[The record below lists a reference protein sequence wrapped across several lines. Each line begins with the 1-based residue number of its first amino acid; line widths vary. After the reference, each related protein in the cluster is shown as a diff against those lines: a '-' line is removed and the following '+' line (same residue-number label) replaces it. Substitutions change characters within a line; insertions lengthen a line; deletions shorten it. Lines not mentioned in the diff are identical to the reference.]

1 MKRIKKNFKE
11 ILKFIMSNWHAS
23 KLQALFI
30 MLLLLPLVTLSILFD
45 GTKISL
51 TENVSNENEEMIC
64 VTLLTIWFTFL
75 GIITILQLIKI
86 THFICSVF
94 GF

>member
-11 ILKFIMSNWHAS
+11 ILKFIMSNWNAS
-23 KLQALFI
+23 KSQALFI
-30 MLLLLPLVTLSILFD
+30 MFLLLPLVTLSILFD

-51 TENVSNENEEMIC
+51 TENVSNKNEEMIC

-75 GIITILQLIKI
+75 GIITILQLINI